1 MQQPSVCGMSA
12 AQETTNRGIRVT
24 ARIRLRT
31 DVFDSKTKELGAENN
46 SARARLCGMDRVNLL
61 RIRNGQ
67 TPSLELA
74 MHMAS
79 RLGVAVEDLFEQ
91 VDA

>member
-1 MQQPSVCGMSA
+1 MSA
-12 AQETTNRGIRVT
+12 APNEANRGIRV
-24 ARIRLRT
+24 ASLIRLRT
-31 DVFDSKTKELGAENN
+31 ETFDALTCERGATTDA
-46 SARARLCGMDRVNLL
+46 ARARLCGMDRTNLV

-79 RLGVAVEDLFEQ
+79 RLGVKVEDLFEQ
-91 VDA
+91 DA